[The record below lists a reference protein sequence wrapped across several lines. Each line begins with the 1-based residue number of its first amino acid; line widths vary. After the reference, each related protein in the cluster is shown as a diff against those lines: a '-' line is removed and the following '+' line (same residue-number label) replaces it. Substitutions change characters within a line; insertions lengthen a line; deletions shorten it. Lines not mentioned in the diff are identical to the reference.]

1 MADQQPAG
9 LEVEALRALVSLR
22 SPSPHH
28 VLGAHRLA
36 GGGVVFRVHRPDA
49 RSVSVH
55 VSVGGG
61 ASEEVAL
68 QRRGDFPA
76 IFEGTWAGAQV
87 APYELELTFDHGVSR
102 EKDPYAFLPT
112 LGPADLHY
120 VGEGRH
126 RRMWDRLG
134 AHPLSH
140 QGVRG
145 VSFVVWAPNAEG
157 VALVGDFN
165 AWDDRRHPMRS
176 LGASGL
182 WELFVPGATAGQR
195 YKFEIFP
202 RGGAPF
208 LKADP
213 LAFRAEVPPLSAS
226 VVHALDQ
233 YTWNDA
239 RWLEE
244 RKRTDRRHS
253 PMSVYEVHLGSWMR
267 KSDEGNRSLTYRELA
282 PKLAAHVGALG
293 FTHVEFL
300 PVAEHPFGGS
310 WGYQV
315 SGYYAPSARF
325 GSPDDFRFLVDTLHQ
340 HGIGVIV
347 DWVPGHFPRD
357 TFALGT
363 FDGTALYEHADPRKG
378 AHPDWGTLIFN
389 FGRNE
394 VRNFLVA
401 NALFWLEQY
410 HVDGLRVDAVASML
424 YLDYSRKEGEWV
436 PNQHGGRENEEAIA
450 FLRELNET
458 VRHVVPDA
466 VVMAEE
472 STSWPRVSHPVRD
485 GGLGF
490 THKWNMGWMHDT
502 LKYFE
507 KDPIYRKHH
516 HHQMT
521 FGLMYAYSEQFVLPL
536 SHDEVVHG
544 KKSLLGKMPG
554 DEWQKRA
561 NLRALYA
568 WMWAHPGKKLLFMG
582 GELGQPTEWNHDAS
596 VEWHLAANPQHGGIA
611 KLLAKLNALYRQ
623 EGSLFE
629 TDFHPQG
636 FQWVQA
642 DAVEENV
649 YVFIRR
655 GRNAWR
661 EIVCVANLNP
671 SVREYRVGLPGGGW
685 WAEIL
690 NTDSGEF
697 GGSNVVNAPR
707 KAEHYRHDG
716 QPAST
721 VIRLPPLGVCWFAP
735 VDEPKK

>member
-1 MADQQPAG
+1 MHDD
-9 LEVEALRALVSLR
+9 ALRQLIALRLAT
-22 SPSPHH
+22 PHS
-28 VLGAHRLA
+28 VLGAHVA
-36 GGGVVFRVHRPDA
+36 EGNVWFRVFRPDA
-49 RSVSVH
+49 RSVNVH
-55 VSVGGG
+55 VDGQTI
-61 ASEEVAL
+61 AL
-68 QRRGDFPA
+68 APRDGFPGV
-76 IFEGTWAGAQV
+76 FEGKRESARP
-87 APYELELTFDHGVSR
+87 APYELELTFDHGTTR

-112 LGPADLHY
+112 LGPADLHF
-120 VGEGRH
+120 VGEGTH
-126 RRMWDRLG
+126 RRLWDRLG
-134 AHPLSH
+134 AHPMVH
-140 QGVRG
+140 QGVSG
-145 VSFVVWAPNAEG
+145 CAFVVWAPNAEG
-157 VALVGDFN
+157 VALIGDFN
-165 AWDDRRHPMRS
+165 GWDDRRHPMRT

-182 WELFVPGATAGQR
+182 WELFVPGASEGQK

-213 LAFRAEVPPLSAS
+213 LAFRTEVPPSSAS
-226 VVHALDQ
+226 VINSLKNYA
-233 YTWNDA
+233 WGDA
-239 RWLEE
+239 KWLEE
-244 RKRTDRRHS
+244 RKRAVS
-253 PMSVYEVHLGSWMR
+253 APAAMSIYEVHLGSWMR
-267 KSDEGNRSLTYRELA
+267 RSDEGNRSLTYRELA
-282 PKLAAHVGALG
+282 PKLAAHVRALG
-293 FTHVEFL
+293 FTHVELL

-315 SGYYAPSARF
+315 SGYFAPSARF
-325 GSPDDFRFLVDTLHQ
+325 GTPDDFRFLIDTLHQ
-340 HGIGVIV
+340 NGIGVIV

-357 TFALGT
+357 AFALGQ
-363 FDGTALYEHADPRKG
+363 FDGTALYEHADPRRG

-424 YLDYSRKEGEWV
+424 YLDYSRKEGEWL
-436 PNQHGGRENEEAIA
+436 PNQHGGRENEEAIQ

-458 VRHVVPDA
+458 VAHVVPDA

-472 STSWPRVSHPVRD
+472 STSWPRVSHPVRE

-502 LKYFE
+502 LQYFE
-507 KDPIYRKHH
+507 KDPIYRQHH
-516 HHQMT
+516 HRQLT
-521 FGLMYAYSEQFVLPL
+521 FGLMYAYSERFVLPL

-544 KKSLLGKMPG
+544 KKSLLNKMPG

-561 NLRALYA
+561 NLRALYG

-582 GELGQPTEWNHDAS
+582 SEFGQGLEWNHDAAI
-596 VEWHLAANPQHGGIA
+596 EWHLATNPAHAGLMR
-611 KLLAKLNALYRQ
+611 LLAKLNGLYRA

-629 TDFHPQG
+629 TDFLPQG

-642 DAVEENV
+642 DAAVDNV

-661 EIVCVANLNP
+661 EIVCVANMSP
-671 SVREYRVGLPGGGW
+671 VVREWRVGVPGGGW

-690 NTDSGEF
+690 NTDASEF

-707 KAEHYRHDG
+707 KAEHVPHDG
-716 QPAST
+716 QPASF
-721 VIRLPPLGVCWFAP
+721 VIRLPPLGVAWFAP
-735 VDEPKK
+735 IDEPKTTG